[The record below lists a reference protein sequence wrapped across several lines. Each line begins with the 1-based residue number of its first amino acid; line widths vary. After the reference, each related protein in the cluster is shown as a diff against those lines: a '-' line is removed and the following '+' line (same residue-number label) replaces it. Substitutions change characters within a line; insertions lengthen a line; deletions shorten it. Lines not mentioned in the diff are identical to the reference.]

1 MFLYFSTLQKLY
13 YNLGSAD
20 KDVSSFILLAT
31 NLVNST
37 SMDILPISLQK
48 AFLKNE
54 EMIVRKG
61 LLQMNQIQEK
71 SGYVCL

>member
-1 MFLYFSTLQKLY
+1 
-13 YNLGSAD
+13 
-20 KDVSSFILLAT
+20 
-31 NLVNST
+31 
-37 SMDILPISLQK
+37 MDILPISLQK
-48 AFLKNE
+48 VFLKNE